1 VSILIIGATGTI
13 GREVVSQLAGS
24 DVRVRAM
31 TRNPQAAKLP
41 RGVDVVQGDLT
52 DPDSIERAV
61 DSVECVFL
69 VWTAPP
75 DAAPETIARIAK
87 HARRLVYL
95 TAPHKT
101 PHPFFQQPNAVQR
114 MHAANESA
122 IEASGLRW
130 TFVRPG
136 MFAANTIMWWGQQI
150 RSGDVV
156 RWPYANAPTAPI
168 DERDVA
174 AVVVRALLDEQ
185 HDGGDYVITG
195 PESLTHREQVQI
207 IGDVLGRSLRYEEM
221 SPGDFR
227 AMFGAAAGAANMLLN
242 AWSAAI
248 GQPAYMTRTVETIT
262 ARPARTFR
270 EWATD
275 HRSAFEA

>member
-52 DPDSIERAV
+52 VPDSIERAV